1 MLNIKTRIT
10 INEDVTKASDLS
22 DRFDIEDLQAIGEWA
37 HAGYERDEQSRAAWF
52 RRTEYAMDLAMQ
64 VVKEKTFPWPGA
76 SNVKFPL
83 VTIAAMQFHA
93 RAYPAIIHGPE
104 IVKYRVAGGDPTGEQ
119 TLRAQRIGRHMS
131 NQMLEQD
138 TGWEEGMDRL
148 LLNLPIVG
156 CVFKKVYHS
165 VRKEH
170 NISEI
175 VLAKDLVVD
184 YYAKSLEEAARKTH
198 LIPYHR
204 NDVVDKCLSGVWRD
218 ITEETWFN
226 AASTYVPR
234 SMQQVTDNRKGQV
247 PPQSDESTPFMFGEQ
262 HCLMDLDGDGYA
274 EPYIVTFEMTSKTVV
289 RIVARWEKLEDV
301 KRNVRGRIVRIN
313 TTEYF
318 TKYGFIPSPDGG
330 IYDMGFG
337 IILGPL
343 NSSVDSLINVLI
355 DTGVMGVSAGGF
367 LGRGVK
373 MRGGKFTF
381 APLEWQRVESTGDD
395 LRKDIVP
402 LPVREPSAVLFSL
415 LSLLIDY
422 SNRVP
427 GTTDIMVGESV
438 GQNTPA
444 ETARS
449 MVEQGGKIYSAI
461 FKRVW
466 RCMKAECKMLY
477 QLNKRF
483 MKLEVEFGAGQSIT
497 REDYQGDPDLIVPSA
512 DPSITSEQARL
523 QRAIAVRQAAYSAPG
538 YDLEKVERE
547 YLKAMQVEGIDMLYP
562 GPGKVPPLPNPKM
575 AIEEKRLE
583 AKKMQIQ
590 ADVQLRIAEM
600 QEQRQLNAAKI
611 LELQAKAA
619 KELAE
624 AGGIQTG
631 HQIAAFEAA
640 MGALKHNDTTLLKII
655 EMMQK
660 GITDDNTAASDT
672 GRV

>member
-1 MLNIKTRIT
+1 MLKIKTRIT
-10 INEDVTKASDLS
+10 VNEDITKASDLT
-22 DRFDIEDLQAIGEWA
+22 DRFDDEDLRSIGEWA
-37 HAGYERDEQSRAAWF
+37 FTGYDRDEQSRAAWY

-83 VTIAAMQFHA
+83 VTIAAMQFHS

-104 IVKYRVAGGDPTGEQ
+104 IVKYRVVGGDPTGEQ
-119 TLRAQRIGRHMS
+119 TLRARRVGKHMS
-131 NQMLEQD
+131 YQMMEQD
-138 TGWEEGMDRL
+138 SGWEEGMDRL

-165 VRKEH
+165 IRKEH
-170 NISEI
+170 NVSEV

-184 YYAKSLEEAARKTH
+184 YYAKSLEDAARVTH

-204 NDVVDKCLSGVWRD
+204 NDVIDKCLSGAWRD
-218 ITEETWFN
+218 VTEEPWFQS
-226 AASTYVPR
+226 ASTYTPR
-234 SMQQVTDNRKGQV
+234 AMEQITDNRKGQTPPV
-247 PPQSDESTPFMFGEQ
+247 PDESTPFMFGEQ
-262 HCLMDLDGDGYA
+262 HCLIDLDGDGYA
-274 EPYIVTFEMTSKTVV
+274 EPYIVTFEMTSKAVV
-289 RIVARWEKLEDV
+289 RIVARWEKMEAV
-301 KRNVRGRIVRIN
+301 KKNVRGRILRIEP
-313 TTEYF
+313 TQYF
-318 TKYGFIPSPDGG
+318 TKYGFIPSPDNG

-343 NSSVDSLINVLI
+343 NSSVDSLINILI

-373 MRGGKFTF
+373 MRGGKITF

-402 LPVREPSAVLFSL
+402 LPTREPSAVLFSL

-422 SNRVP
+422 SNRIP
-427 GTTDIMVGESV
+427 GTTDIMVGENV

-449 MVEQGGKIYSAI
+449 MVEQGGKIYSSI

-466 RCMKAECKMLY
+466 RCMKGETKMLY
-477 QLNKRF
+477 ELNKRF
-483 MKLEVEFGAGQSIT
+483 MPLEVQFGAGQMIT
-497 REDYQGDPDLIVPSA
+497 REDYQGNSDLIVPSA
-512 DPSITSEQARL
+512 DPTVTSEQARL

-538 YDLEKVERE
+538 YDLEKVERD
-547 YLKAMQVEGIDMLYP
+547 YLAAMNVEGIEMLYP

-575 AIEEKRLE
+575 AVEEKKLE

-590 ADVQLRIAEM
+590 ADMQLRIAEM

-611 LELQAKAA
+611 LELQAKAM
-619 KELAE
+619 KEIAE
-624 AGGIQTG
+624 AGGVQTG

-640 MGALKHNDTTLLKII
+640 MGALKHNDTTMLKII
-655 EMMQK
+655 EMIQK
-660 GITDDNTAASDT
+660 GMKDESGSPSNE
-672 GRV
+672 G